1 MVHEV
6 VQLATETMVL
16 NSLVIYTQNEEQ
28 NIDRLKFRI
37 DLVEGLLVK
46 YSVLHGV
53 SAHDS
58 GNNNKRPLSK
68 KNTSHRKE
76 TYMKKTVGFLQQT
89 QRGGL
94 HTNVKAVTLLCAS
107 IGVARSTIQGKI
119 TDVM

>member
-16 NSLVIYTQNEEQ
+16 NSLVIHTQNEEQ

-46 YSVLHGV
+46 YSVLCGV
-53 SAHDS
+53 SGQHDG
-58 GNNNKRPLSK
+58 GNIIKRPLSK

-76 TYMKKTVGFLQQT
+76 T
-89 QRGGL
+89 
-94 HTNVKAVTLLCAS
+94 
-107 IGVARSTIQGKI
+107 
-119 TDVM
+119 